1 MSHNKTNHASGGR
14 SSDEEGLD
22 EVEREQM
29 HRAMAESLRAHTTAA
44 QLRQTATEDEDLR
57 LALEASQQLYDET
70 MARDLA
76 VKENCFPDVQA
87 YAAQESAA
95 FAATNKRKRDDAPMS
110 RGEGKRVRRRP
121 SSSVMFTITVRDDD
135 DDDVIEVDENGA
147 GPAYTR
153 KERRAMAREERRAF
167 AAATI
172 NVDTFTR
179 EDRRAMAVATAAAAA
194 PPSASSSA
202 RQALTEALTAHQE
215 ARAAFSQANDAY
227 AKATKALRA
236 AAEACRALRTS
247 AAPINTAP
255 SSPEASKERPEPVP
269 PKKRRTFHAPS
280 SAASPE
286 PPKKTT
292 KTAPKKPTKKKAH
305 KKPRRHLDYGSDHV
319 SSSSNDSHCDSDP
332 TYEPPSEY
340 EDEE

>member
-70 MARDLA
+70 MARDL
-76 VKENCFPDVQA
+76 
-87 YAAQESAA
+87 AQESAA

-172 NVDTFTR
+172 DVDAFTR

-292 KTAPKKPTKKKAH
+292 KTAPKKPTKKAH

>member
-76 VKENCFPDVQA
+76 
-87 YAAQESAA
+87 QESAA
-95 FAATNKRKRDDAPMS
+95 FAATNKRKRDDTPMS

-172 NVDTFTR
+172 DVDTFTR

-202 RQALTEALTAHQE
+202 RQAMTEAFTAQEKARANFLE
-215 ARAAFSQANDAY
+215 ARDAY
-227 AKATKALRA
+227 TQATKVLRT
-236 AAEACRALRTS
+236 AAEACKALRTS

-255 SSPEASKERPEPVP
+255 SSPEPVP
-269 PKKRRTFHAPS
+269 PKKRRTFHAAS
-280 SAASPE
+280 RAASPE

-292 KTAPKKPTKKKAH
+292 KTAPKKPTKKAH

>member
-76 VKENCFPDVQA
+76 QT
-87 YAAQESAA
+87 YAAQESAG

-172 NVDTFTR
+172 DVDTFTR

-255 SSPEASKERPEPVP
+255 SSPEPVP
-269 PKKRRTFHAPS
+269 PKKRRTFHAAS
-280 SAASPE
+280 RAASPE

-292 KTAPKKPTKKKAH
+292 KTAPKKPTKKAH
-305 KKPRRHLDYGSDHV
+305 KKSRRHLDYGSDHV